1 MCVCTY
7 VCLCGCVYVCGCVCV
22 CVCMCSMCVVWV
34 CMYVCGVYVC
44 VVCICVC
51 VCVCGVYVCSVCVC
65 VHFKHVGPHFT
76 TKSRG
81 RSGHDAFAISAAHSC
96 LAHTVTDTDC
106 WEQNGSTP
114 AHVLVSFK
122 HQFLTEDEKIEQL

>member
-1 MCVCTY
+1 MCDV
-7 VCLCGCVYVCGCVCV
+7 GVYVCVW
-22 CVCMCSMCVVWV
+22 CMCV
-34 CMYVCGVYVC
+34 CMYVWCVYVC
-44 VVCICVC
+44 VVCVCVWCVC
-51 VCVCGVYVCSVCVC
+51 VCAC
-65 VHFKHVGPHFT
+65 FKHVGPHFT

-96 LAHTVTDTDC
+96 LAHTVMDTDC
-106 WEQNGSTP
+106 WEQNGSAP